1 MNFSSVDAPYS
12 SSLSLFSN
20 LTRTSAGIVRSLNAF
35 VISKRS
41 FANEVSR
48 GMGTG
53 AGIGA
58 GTGAGIGAGTGAGT
72 DCASGVLFSNTLS
85 LFSASIMRST
95 GFFDVYSMTD
105 RFLARSLWYGSC

>member
-20 LTRTSAGIVRSLNAF
+20 LTRTSAGIVRSLSAF

-58 GTGAGIGAGTGAGT
+58 GTGAGTGVTGGA
-72 DCASGVLFSNTLS
+72 CEFSGVLFSNTLS